1 MTAVHAGDRRNLEV
15 HPNGRAG
22 TAATQCAATSP
33 TASPTICREVTMT
46 FPTNQDLDPI
56 RLRTVFGIFPSG
68 VVAVAA
74 RVDGALVGLAA
85 SSFTPVSLDPPLV
98 QFSIANASK
107 TWPDL
112 RRAGHLGITILADR
126 HGSLARRLAGP
137 PQARFDGVDVE
148 IGENGAVTLPDGLAQ
163 FDTTIYRE
171 VEAGDHTIVLL
182 RLHAVEHADHSLPL
196 VFHRSAFGLG
206 APPRS

>member
-1 MTAVHAGDRRNLEV
+1 
-15 HPNGRAG
+15 
-22 TAATQCAATSP
+22 
-33 TASPTICREVTMT
+33 MT

-74 RVDGALVGLAA
+74 QVDGALVGLAA

-126 HGSLARRLAGP
+126 HGGLARRLAGP
-137 PQARFDGVDVE
+137 PQARFDGVEVE
-148 IGENGAVTLPDGLAQ
+148 VGDSGAVTLPDGLAQ

-182 RLHAVEHADHSLPL
+182 RLRAVEHADHSLPL
-196 VFHRSAFGLG
+196 VFHRSTFGLG
-206 APPRS
+206 APPRP